1 MLVHFDIFGVQLQTF
16 GIFFALNFIA
26 WGLLAQRRYLE
37 LGWKGEWAWET
48 VIFALLGGLVG
59 ARAYWLVNNTGAL
72 STDPVGAI
80 FGGSGL
86 TWFGGL
92 AGGVIAVYLWSK
104 WRSVPLVELF
114 DVAGPCLALGYAI
127 GRIGCQ
133 ISGDGDYGRD
143 SALPW
148 AMGYPDGT
156 VPTAAGVTVH
166 PTPIYETLVM
176 GYVALSLWHLRG
188 KLKPG
193 SLFALWMVA
202 SSVERFLVEFIRRN
216 SDAAIGLTQPQVW
229 ALVIGLAGTAWLVV
243 NGKRGGLR
251 VEPPNTQA

>member
-1 MLVHFDIFGVQLQTF
+1 MLVHFDIFGIQLQTF
-16 GIFFALNFIA
+16 GIFFALTFIA
-26 WGLLAQRRYLE
+26 AGLLVQRRYRE
-37 LGWKGEWAWET
+37 LGWRDEWAWET
-48 VIFALLGGLVG
+48 IIFAIVGGLAG
-59 ARAYWLVNNTGAL
+59 ARIYWLLNNTDAL
-72 STDPVGAI
+72 SNDPLGAI

-86 TWFGGL
+86 TWFGGF
-92 AGGVIAVYLWSK
+92 AGGVLAVFIWSK
-104 WRSVPLVELF
+104 WRRVPLIELF

-143 SALPW
+143 STLPW

-156 VPTAAGVTVH
+156 VPTAPGVTVH
-166 PTPIYETLVM
+166 PTPVYETLVM

-229 ALVIGLAGTAWLVV
+229 ALVIGLAGTAWLVF

-251 VEPPNTQA
+251 LDQPDAQA